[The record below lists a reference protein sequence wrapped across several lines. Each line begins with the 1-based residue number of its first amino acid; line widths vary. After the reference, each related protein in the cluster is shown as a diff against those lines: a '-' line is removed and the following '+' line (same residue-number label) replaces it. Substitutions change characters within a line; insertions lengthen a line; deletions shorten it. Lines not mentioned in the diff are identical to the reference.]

1 MSTFPNPSS
10 KHVPAESK
18 DMNGGEQHIFKFPN
32 GWQASVIRSH
42 YSYGGESGNF
52 ELAVLDRD
60 GHLNYDTSVTSD
72 VIGHL
77 DREELD
83 ETLDQIAA
91 LDEAP

>member
-1 MSTFPNPSS
+1 MSNFPNPSS
-10 KHVPAESK
+10 KRVPAESK
-18 DMNGGEQHIFKFPN
+18 EMNGGEQHIFKFPN
-32 GWQASVIRSH
+32 GWQASVIRGRH
-42 YSYGGESGNF
+42 TYGGIDGLF
-52 ELAVLDRD
+52 EIAVLDRD